1 MTLMHTTKQPVK
13 RKQFC
18 LNKSKRHERDWEII
32 EDFALEWNT
41 TPTDAVFRSVRELK
55 QLRERMVFQ

>member
-1 MTLMHTTKQPVK
+1 MTHMQSTKQTIK
-13 RKQFC
+13 RNQFC
-18 LNKSKRHERDWEII
+18 LNKSKRHQRDWEII
-32 EDFALEWNT
+32 EDLALEWNT

>member
-1 MTLMHTTKQPVK
+1 MRTINQQTK
-13 RKQFC
+13 RNQFC

-41 TPTDAVFRSVRELK
+41 TPTEAVFRSVREFK
-55 QLRERMVFQ
+55 QFREMMVSDD